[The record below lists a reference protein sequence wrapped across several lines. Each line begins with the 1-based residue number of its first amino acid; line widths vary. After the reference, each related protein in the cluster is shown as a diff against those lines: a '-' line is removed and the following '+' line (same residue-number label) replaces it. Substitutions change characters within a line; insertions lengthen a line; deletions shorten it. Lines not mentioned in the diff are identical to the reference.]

1 MICKNGGEGFHSF
14 YIHTLKTTMEI
25 CHQKCETISLIIQ
38 INLGFGNFDFEFEF
52 GEMKVTV
59 CDMTTTT
66 QGVGHRFF

>member
-1 MICKNGGEGFHSF
+1 
-14 YIHTLKTTMEI
+14 MEI

-66 QGVGHRFF
+66 QGVVHRFF